1 MLNTNPAHRTLIVR
15 KLKGL
20 EDIIPF
26 NAVHWEMLE
35 KGNNIFHQ
43 FTGSQPIVL
52 TFPKDGVLQHP
63 TTMFPARR
71 SRPIQFMEG
80 FLIYGKYISRSILN
94 TKSVSQCQ
102 CFMILKRIEL

>member
-15 KLKGL
+15 RLKGL

-26 NAVHWEMLE
+26 TAVHWEMLE

-43 FTGSQPIVL
+43 FTGSRPIVL
-52 TFPKDGVLQHP
+52 TLPKDGVLQHP
-63 TTMFPARR
+63 TKMFLARM
-71 SRPIQFMEG
+71 SRPIQFMKG

-94 TKSVSQCQ
+94 MKGVSQCQ
-102 CFMILKRIEL
+102 RFMMSKRIEL